1 MALNDSQGSAN
12 TTPSLTLSPPPPT
25 STLPSVVLT
34 SSNAASSPPPSSLSS
49 LSPSNSTTTS
59 LTSTASNSDDHLYTT
74 KPRTTEAPPKQRS
87 KNGYVA
93 RVGFDT
99 FGCDDTA
106 EYVFT
111 LQART
116 DHWHR
121 TKTSR
126 TFLVGTDLNEYSSH
140 ALQWVMENMVED
152 GDEIVA
158 LRVVPMELRDSFAKY
173 GVPSFQGQERAAR
186 TEALKI
192 MDMIREKNKSKEINI
207 VVECLVGNIRD
218 SIQHLIKMYEPAMLV
233 VGTRGRNT
241 VKGFLLGS
249 VSRYCLNH
257 SPVPVT
263 VVRPASKLIKSKNK
277 TKGIFRRRTSVM
289 QLDASPEEEDSQPQL
304 FYSSPLSRQ
313 TSRSSLDP
321 TTAESI
327 ITSATASARNSAEMD
342 RKRTRSPEPLLLPP
356 APITA
361 AAKASAAKR
370 PSIFSA
376 ATTSSFTPPSPAASI
391 TSSLSYASALLSD
404 DAQPTTPSTGHSKT
418 PLSPEGMIKL
428 SKSLT
433 SDGTMSTE
441 SSSSNKKVSGRRS
454 FGKLSGAIL
463 LGPLSLGGSKDKKRA
478 SQS

>member
-1 MALNDSQGSAN
+1 
-12 TTPSLTLSPPPPT
+12 
-25 STLPSVVLT
+25 
-34 SSNAASSPPPSSLSS
+34 
-49 LSPSNSTTTS
+49 
-59 LTSTASNSDDHLYTT
+59 
-74 KPRTTEAPPKQRS
+74 
-87 KNGYVA
+87 
-93 RVGFDT
+93 
-99 FGCDDTA
+99 
-106 EYVFT
+106 
-111 LQART
+111 
-116 DHWHR
+116 
-121 TKTSR
+121 
-126 TFLVGTDLNEYSSH
+126 
-140 ALQWVMENMVED
+140 
-152 GDEIVA
+152 
-158 LRVVPMELRDSFAKY
+158 
-173 GVPSFQGQERAAR
+173 
-186 TEALKI
+186 
-192 MDMIREKNKSKEINI
+192 
-207 VVECLVGNIRD
+207 
-218 SIQHLIKMYEPAMLV
+218 MLV

-277 TKGIFRRRTSVM
+277 TKGIFRRRSSAM

-327 ITSATASARNSAEMD
+327 IASATASARNSTELD
-342 RKRTRSPEPLLLPP
+342 RKRTRSPEPLLQPP
-356 APITA
+356 APTTA

-376 ATTSSFTPPSPAASI
+376 ASTSAFTPPSPAASI

-404 DAQPTTPSTGHSKT
+404 DAQTTGQSKT
-418 PLSPEGMIKL
+418 PLSPEGMAKL
-428 SKSLT
+428 TKSLT
-433 SDGTMSTE
+433 SDGTMSNA
-441 SSSSNKKVSGRRS
+441 SSTSNKKVSGRRS